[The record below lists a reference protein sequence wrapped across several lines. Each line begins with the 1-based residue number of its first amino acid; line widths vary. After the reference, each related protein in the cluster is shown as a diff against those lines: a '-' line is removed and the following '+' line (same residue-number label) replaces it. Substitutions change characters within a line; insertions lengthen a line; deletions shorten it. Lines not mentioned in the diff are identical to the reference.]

1 MVSIFRIGI
10 LRRLESDCPR
20 VALSEELQA
29 DIMGPYSGHFVIAE
43 TSMSIH
49 LRKSKDSTKA
59 RGLSLDTR
67 ATAKRSL
74 EDQVQF
80 ALMWLKRH
88 STRATLEGMAR
99 YSIPSDHAYG
109 VAMKDIKALG
119 KTLGRNQ
126 PLAVALWATGL
137 YEARMLAS
145 FVADPEQLTPAQ
157 MDRWCKD
164 FDNWAFCDAMSFN
177 LFDRTPHAWAKVA
190 QWSTRRD
197 EFEKRTAFAL
207 LWSLTVHDKSAGD
220 ELFKQ
225 GLALIEREAGDER
238 NFVKKATNMA
248 LRAIGK
254 RNRALNSAAVMV
266 ARRLATSEDATAR
279 WVGKDALRELTSPAV
294 TRRLKA

>member
-1 MVSIFRIGI
+1 MK
-10 LRRLESDCPR
+10 RL
-20 VALSEELQA
+20 L
-29 DIMGPYSGHFVIAE
+29 AE
-43 TSMSIH
+43 
-49 LRKSKDSTKA
+49 
-59 RGLSLDTR
+59 
-67 ATAKRSL
+67 
-74 EDQVQF
+74 QVEF
-80 ALMWLKRH
+80 ALEWLKRH

-126 PLAVALWATGL
+126 PLAVALWATGV

-145 FVADPEQLTPAQ
+145 FVGDPAQLTPAQ
-157 MDRWCKD
+157 MERWCKD

-190 QWSTRRD
+190 QWSTRRN

-207 LWSLTVHDKSAGD
+207 LWSLTVHDKAPATSCSSRASRSSNAKRVTSATSS
-220 ELFKQ
+220 
-225 GLALIEREAGDER
+225 RR
-238 NFVKKATNMA
+238 PSNMA

-254 RNRALNSAAVMV
+254 RNRALNAAAMVV
-266 ARRLATSEDATAR
+266 ARRLANSKDATAR

-294 TRRLKA
+294 TGRVTASRQAPD